1 MKPAVR
7 IITPPTHRE
16 IATTTTTD
24 VAETQTVF
32 LSHRHTL
39 IGRAWQFVRHI
50 ARLNEAKK
58 FMMSCSNYLRNRISK
73 IPIRITAN

>member
-1 MKPAVR
+1 
-7 IITPPTHRE
+7 
-16 IATTTTTD
+16 
-24 VAETQTVF
+24 
-32 LSHRHTL
+32 L

-73 IPIRITAN
+73 IPIRITANWIREHDLCYKTRRRYTRWRSSSRQ